1 MTELPGL
8 LVLEDG
14 TTLTGLGFGAAATA
28 VGEVVFNTGM
38 TGYQEVLTDPSY
50 CGQIVV
56 MTYPLIGNY
65 GVNEDDFEAR
75 KPFLRGFV
83 VRELC
88 SLPDHFRSRKTVGEY
103 LEEQGIP
110 GLAEVDTRA
119 LTRILRVHGTMRG
132 ALSTEGRG
140 REELWELARSFSL
153 RRPVEEV
160 TVEEVRRLDPW
171 DGSAEAKGGE
181 ALLLAVVDYGVKESI
196 LRSLQKLG
204 FRLVVVPARFTAR
217 EILELRPAGVVLS
230 NGPGDPTDVP
240 GAPETV
246 RQLAEEKPVLGICL
260 GHQILCLAF
269 GARTYKLKF
278 GHRGSNHP
286 VRELTT
292 GRGWITTQNH
302 GYAVDPDSLGGT
314 DLVLTHVHLNDG
326 TVEGV
331 RHRYLPVF
339 SVQYHPEA
347 GPGPR
352 DSLFLFEQFA
362 RLVRGRGGAAEVNAS
377 SGAGAN
383 TPSDGEIDISRV
395 TEPKASGGAGVR

>member
-1 MTELPGL
+1 MATRGERPGL

-14 TTLTGLGFGAAATA
+14 TVFEGVGFGARATA
-28 VGEVVFNTGM
+28 VGEVVFQTGM

-50 CGQIVV
+50 CGQIVC

-65 GVNEDDFEAR
+65 GINEEDFESR
-75 KPFLRGFV
+75 RPYLRGFV
-83 VRELC
+83 VREAC
-88 SLPDHFRSRKTVGEY
+88 PLPDHFRSRKTLEEY

-110 GLAEVDTRA
+110 GLSEVDTRS
-119 LTRILRVHGTMRG
+119 LTRILRVHGTRRG
-132 ALSTEGRG
+132 AISTEGKG
-140 REELWELARSFSL
+140 KEELWELARSFTL

-160 TVEEVRRLDPW
+160 TVKGIRWV
-171 DGSAEAKGGE
+171 DGLQAGPDGTP
-181 ALLLAVVDYGVKESI
+181 LLAVVDYGVKESI
-196 LRSLQKLG
+196 LRHLRDLG
-204 FRLVVVPARFTAR
+204 FRLAVVPAGFTAR
-217 EILELRPAGVVLS
+217 EILELDPAGVVLS

-240 GAPETV
+240 GAPDTV
-246 RQLAEEKPVLGICL
+246 RRLAEEKPVLGICL

-286 VRELTT
+286 VRELAT

-302 GYAVDPDSLGGT
+302 GYAVDPDSLEGT
-314 DLVLTHVHLNDG
+314 GLLLTHVHLNDG

-331 RHRYLPVF
+331 RHRELPVF

-352 DSLFLFEQFA
+352 DSLFLFERFA
-362 RLVRGRGGAAEVNAS
+362 RLVRGGALPAEV
-377 SGAGAN
+377 G
-383 TPSDGEIDISRV
+383 
-395 TEPKASGGAGVR
+395 